1 MALRAN
7 SGSRGD
13 RDEILD
19 GKEIGHVRPFLCG
32 VGSVRVTD
40 MTKFEFL
47 QQLYDHLSSLPSSE
61 RDDIVTDFEE
71 HFQAG
76 EEQGKTDEQICAEL
90 GNPYACAMQYLRGAG
105 GMKQPTAGGATQSAP
120 MSAPSTATPP
130 PYPQNRAAAAPR
142 INERRN
148 KTLWAVVF
156 FIALVCAVGAYPT
169 ACALMLV
176 PIALFIASFFLIP
189 AVPGGAM
196 IGFLISLGVLCFT
209 GGLLL
214 FLIMTWLLRTG
225 FRRAG
230 F

>member
-1 MALRAN
+1 MQ
-7 SGSRGD
+7 
-13 RDEILD
+13 
-19 GKEIGHVRPFLCG
+19 PFLYG
-32 VGSVRVTD
+32 AGSVWVTD

-47 QQLYDHLSSLPSSE
+47 QQLYDHLSALPSSE
-61 RDDIVTDFEE
+61 RDDIVADFEE
-71 HFQAG
+71 HFQVG

-105 GMKQPTAGGATQSAP
+105 GTKQPTAQVAAQNVAQGAPAFGASAP
-120 MSAPSTATPP
+120 TPP
-130 PYPQNRAAAAPR
+130 PYPQNGAAAASK

-169 ACALMLV
+169 ACSLMLV
-176 PIALFIASFFLIP
+176 PIALSIAAFFLIP

-214 FLIMTWLLRTG
+214 FLVMTWLLRTS

>member
-1 MALRAN
+1 
-7 SGSRGD
+7 
-13 RDEILD
+13 
-19 GKEIGHVRPFLCG
+19 
-32 VGSVRVTD
+32 

-61 RDDIVTDFEE
+61 RDDIVADFEE

-76 EEQGKTDEQICAEL
+76 EEQGKTEAQICAEL
-90 GNPYACAMQYLRGAG
+90 GNPYMCAMQYLRGASSA
-105 GMKQPTAGGATQSAP
+105 KAPTAQRVPTAQATAPTAG
-120 MSAPSTATPP
+120 P
-130 PYPQNRAAAAPR
+130 PYPQNNAAAASPR

-148 KTLWAVVF
+148 KTLWAIVF
-156 FIALVCAVGAYPT
+156 FISLACAIGVYPT
-169 ACALMLV
+169 ACTLMFV
-176 PIALFIASFFLIP
+176 PIVLFIASFFLV
-189 AVPGGAM
+189 AVVPDGAM

-214 FLIMTWLLRTG
+214 FLFMTWLLRIS